1 MKYTCLILLWS
12 LFATMALPADNLIQS
27 ISIVPC
33 PESITPG
40 TGYFTFSGKTDFTV
54 ENEEQAEVARCFSA
68 LFTQAAGFT
77 PSVKVGEKK
86 GKISFLTDDALK
98 SEAYHLEITPRQII
112 VKASDTK
119 GFFYALQTIRQLLP
133 ASIEGTA
140 VAETADWSVPAMTI
154 KDEPRFGYRGL
165 MVDVARFFIPK
176 ENLLRIIDCMG
187 MLKIN
192 TLHLHL
198 VDDNGWRIEI
208 KRYPLLTEIGSRRV
222 DRPGKSFPERRNP
235 RQGEPTV
242 EKGFYTQE
250 DIREIVA
257 YAARHQ
263 VEVIP
268 EIEMP
273 AHSNAA
279 LASYPLLACP
289 VVDKFIGVLPGLGG
303 NHADVIFCAGNDSV
317 FTFLQG
323 VIDEVVE
330 LFPSRYIHL
339 GGDEARKTHWKE
351 CPLCQERMRQEG
363 LEDEEA
369 LQGYFMARMSKYV
382 QSKGKEAMGWD
393 ELTNTRI
400 PDGAIIYGW
409 RGYGQAAVKAAE
421 QGHRFVMTLL
431 TEIGSRRV
439 DRPGKSFPERRNPR
453 QGEPTVEK
461 GFYTQEDIREIV
473 AYAARHQVEV
483 IPEIEMPAHS
493 NAALASYPLLACPV
507 VDKFIG
513 VLPGLGGNHADVIF
527 CAGNDSVFT
536 FLQGVI
542 DEVVELFPS
551 RYIHLGGDEARK
563 THWKECP
570 LCQERMRQEGLED
583 EEALQG
589 YFMARMS
596 KYVQSKGKEAM
607 GWDELTNTRIPDGA
621 IIYGWRGYGQAAV
634 KAAEQGHRFVMTPAR
649 IMYLIRYQGPQ
660 WFEPLTYF
668 GNNTLKDVYR
678 YEPIQK
684 EWSPEVRSLLM
695 GVQASMWTEFCNK
708 PEDVEY
714 QLFPRLAALAE
725 VAWTQPW
732 HKNWRSF
739 LVAMDKFNEHLS
751 AKGIVFAC
759 SMYNIQHT
767 VTPVN
772 GKLQVKLECERPDV
786 EIRYTMDGKEPTDR
800 SPLYKN
806 PLMVTGTQTIK
817 CTTYRA
823 GRQMGKTLTLPL
835 VWNKATAKPVLGNT
849 QAGKILVN
857 GIRGSLRQSDFE
869 WHSWESSDS
878 VAFTIDL
885 QKKESLRSV
894 SVGCITNYG
903 MAAHKPADIEVWV
916 SNDNRD
922 YRKVSGKQ
930 FTDGEIFR
938 EGTFKED
945 VVLDLN
951 KEIGRYVRII
961 AKGAGECPA
970 THVRPGQEARI
981 YFDEVMIE

>member
-140 VAETADWSVPAMTI
+140 VVETADWSVPAMTI

-208 KRYPLLTEIGSRRV
+208 KRYP
-222 DRPGKSFPERRNP
+222 
-235 RQGEPTV
+235 
-242 EKGFYTQE
+242 
-250 DIREIVA
+250 
-257 YAARHQ
+257 
-263 VEVIP
+263 
-268 EIEMP
+268 
-273 AHSNAA
+273 
-279 LASYPLLACP
+279 
-289 VVDKFIGVLPGLGG
+289 
-303 NHADVIFCAGNDSV
+303 
-317 FTFLQG
+317 
-323 VIDEVVE
+323 
-330 LFPSRYIHL
+330 
-339 GGDEARKTHWKE
+339 
-351 CPLCQERMRQEG
+351 
-363 LEDEEA
+363 
-369 LQGYFMARMSKYV
+369 
-382 QSKGKEAMGWD
+382 
-393 ELTNTRI
+393 
-400 PDGAIIYGW
+400 
-409 RGYGQAAVKAAE
+409 
-421 QGHRFVMTLL
+421 LL

-751 AKGIVFAC
+751 AKELA
-759 SMYNIQHT
+759 
-767 VTPVN
+767 
-772 GKLQVKLECERPDV
+772 K
-786 EIRYTMDGKEPTDR
+786 
-800 SPLYKN
+800 
-806 PLMVTGTQTIK
+806 
-817 CTTYRA
+817 
-823 GRQMGKTLTLPL
+823 RQ
-835 VWNKATAKPVLGNT
+835 AAAK
-849 QAGKILVN
+849 
-857 GIRGSLRQSDFE
+857 
-869 WHSWESSDS
+869 
-878 VAFTIDL
+878 
-885 QKKESLRSV
+885 
-894 SVGCITNYG
+894 
-903 MAAHKPADIEVWV
+903 
-916 SNDNRD
+916 
-922 YRKVSGKQ
+922 
-930 FTDGEIFR
+930 
-938 EGTFKED
+938 
-945 VVLDLN
+945 
-951 KEIGRYVRII
+951 
-961 AKGAGECPA
+961 KGAN
-970 THVRPGQEARI
+970 RNKR
-981 YFDEVMIE
+981 